1 VAISGERSNKTGSWC
16 RNRFPAIVVEDH
28 DGVFAAKQHGTLRI
42 FGCREDLA
50 HFTIVVSGES
60 SKNWVSK
67 FAIGSKDEACIT
79 SKQEESEELDHLQK
93 HLLELVGTAPHSF
106 GSLFFSDPA

>member
-42 FGCREDLA
+42 LGYRKDLA
-50 HFTIVVSGES
+50 HLTIVVSREGT
-60 SKNWVSK
+60 KNRMPK
-67 FAIGSKDEACIT
+67 FSIGSKDDACT
-79 SKQEESEELDHLQK
+79 
-93 HLLELVGTAPHSF
+93 TN
-106 GSLFFSDPA
+106 